1 MAMKP
6 PMAFEPHFDL
16 GMFMGGVI
24 VNDQMQVQVLWGL
37 LINQIEKPDPLLMA
51 VAVHAGSNNAP
62 LGYLQS
68 SEQGGRSVAL

>member
-1 MAMKP
+1 MAMKT

-51 VAVHAGSNNAP
+51 VATLACWVPAMRATLVDP
-62 LGYLQS
+62 LT
-68 SEQGGRSVAL
+68 ALRTE